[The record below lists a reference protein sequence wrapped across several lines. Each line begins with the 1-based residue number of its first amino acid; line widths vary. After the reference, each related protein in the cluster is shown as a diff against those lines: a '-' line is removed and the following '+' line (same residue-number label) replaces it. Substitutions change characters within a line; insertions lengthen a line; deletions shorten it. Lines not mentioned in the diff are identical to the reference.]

1 MLLGFPE
8 GAAAD
13 RAARTFFGLLASRAP
28 NIDITLTNM
37 PGEGGRRMLAALGE
51 AAPDGATIGW
61 VVTPTLPARMI
72 DRSEPALG
80 ERIRLLGQ
88 IEREP
93 IAFVSPASDPANSI
107 QDIIQRASDDAGA
120 VPLGT
125 PPAGSPPHLAA
136 LRLQVLAQ
144 TQLNIVT
151 FPSSEAARQAVR
163 AGNVSAAALG
173 LSSVIGDLR
182 DGDLSAIGI
191 AARRRFGLLPDTPV
205 LDEGGIPLSA
215 FIRRG
220 IAVPAATPPDALA
233 ALLDVI
239 RADGGGSGVRGAG
252 RGARILRGLD
262 GSGGLGGADADR
274 KGGAGEAVGK
284 QSLVVVLRW
293 VRPPLLLCH
302 CEKRQRRGNL
312 VEQSHRH
319 PDCFA
324 CGEQE
329 NGARSP
335 RRFAPRDDGF
345 FQSGSPAAGRW
356 QRAIPRDVPS
366 STNYQAAGS
375 P

>member
-1 MLLGFPE
+1 MTLPRRTVLTGAAAVAGAATIQRGAAAPPPRPKQPLTVLLGFPE
-8 GAAAD
+8 GTAGD
-13 RAARTFFGLLASRAP
+13 TAARTFFGFLARRAP
-28 NIDITLTNM
+28 SIDITLTNL

-51 AAPDGATIGW
+51 AAPDASVIGW

-72 DRSEPALG
+72 DHDEPALG

-93 IAFVSPASDPANSI
+93 IAFVSPSRDPANSI

-173 LSSVIGDLR
+173 LSAVIGDLR
-182 DGDLSAIGI
+182 DADLSAIGI

-220 IAVPAATPPDALA
+220 IGVPAATPPDALA
-233 ALLDVI
+233 PLLEVVRTAARDTAFVEQAE
-239 RADGGGSGVRGAG
+239 ADGYYAAWEEAADWVTQMQTEKAELAKLWAINPWLSS
-252 RGARILRGLD
+252 
-262 GSGGLGGADADR
+262 SGG
-274 KGGAGEAVGK
+274 
-284 QSLVVVLRW
+284 
-293 VRPPLLLCH
+293 
-302 CEKRQRRGNL
+302 
-312 VEQSHRH
+312 
-319 PDCFA
+319 
-324 CGEQE
+324 
-329 NGARSP
+329 
-335 RRFAPRDDGF
+335 
-345 FQSGSPAAGRW
+345 
-356 QRAIPRDVPS
+356 
-366 STNYQAAGS
+366 
-375 P
+375 